1 MRVRATMSAPALKP
15 AMPRSRCCRRP
26 EDVELGDRPAGGGR
40 HRVVALRAHMLVP
53 CVTVT
58 ESVVAVTLPL
68 NESDPKLPTGWA
80 LVLTAPPVLFFQQ

>member
-1 MRVRATMSAPALKP
+1 LKL
-15 AMPRSRCCRRP
+15 AMPPLEVLPPSP
-26 EDVELGDRPAGGGR
+26 KTLNSAIVQPVEAATALSP
-40 HRVVALRAHMLVP
+40 LRAHMLVP
-53 CVTVT
+53 CATVT